1 MAKKRSASSPREK
14 PVVKSEADIRAYTKS
29 AAYRRDLERA
39 RSIRDSE
46 IEYSDVSALTDEELE
61 RMVRARATRLR
72 ALKRPISI
80 RLEPDVLQWLKR
92 GGAVIRPASMNFCGR
107 RWSDPKGARGGLPE
121 NLAGWARVQ

>member
-14 PVVKSEADIRAYTKS
+14 LVVKSEADIRAYTRS

-46 IEYSDVSALTDEELE
+46 IDYSDVPALTDEELE
-61 RMVRARATRLR
+61 RMVRVRATRLR

-80 RLEPDVLQWLKR
+80 RLEPDVLEWLKR
-92 GGAVIRPASMNFCGR
+92 GGAGYQTRINELLRKAMERSERRAQRAS
-107 RWSDPKGARGGLPE
+107 
-121 NLAGWARVQ
+121 

>member
-46 IEYSDVSALTDEELE
+46 IDYSDVPALTDEELA
-61 RMVRARATRLR
+61 RMVRARDAPPGAQTSDQHPAGTGCAPVAKARR
-72 ALKRPISI
+72 G
-80 RLEPDVLQWLKR
+80 WL
-92 GGAVIRPASMNFCGR
+92 
-107 RWSDPKGARGGLPE
+107 SDPH
-121 NLAGWARVQ
+121 Q

>member
-14 PVVKSEADIRAYTKS
+14 LVVKSEADIRAYTKS

-46 IEYSDVSALTDEELE
+46 IDYSDVPVLTDEELE

-80 RLEPDVLQWLKR
+80 RLEPDVLEWLKR
-92 GGAVIRPASMNFCGR
+92 SGAGYQTRINELLRKAMERSERRARRAS
-107 RWSDPKGARGGLPE
+107 
-121 NLAGWARVQ
+121 